1 MKRKRITWDE
11 TKRKRDFSKKA
22 DVDDLV
28 SKDALPND
36 FQQGK
41 LTSIWVNLT
50 IAKSKIVIKGFSFLL
65 RELIDYFNNKSSE
78 HYFFFSSICHFVCE
92 I

>member
-1 MKRKRITWDE
+1 MKRKRIAWDE
-11 TKRKRDFSKKA
+11 TKRKRDFSEKA

-28 SKDALPND
+28 SKDVLPND

-50 IAKSKIVIKGFSFLL
+50 IAKS
-65 RELIDYFNNKSSE
+65 
-78 HYFFFSSICHFVCE
+78 
-92 I
+92 